1 MIILFGPAGSGKST
15 QGKLLAKRFG
25 WKWLSVGQVIRDT
38 GIYDEITKQGKLV
51 DDDIVIELMRKEM
64 ERADEEGMNVI
75 LDGYPRD
82 VRQAEWMAKNIAEQI
97 DGAII
102 FEVPEEE
109 LLSRIEIRGRND
121 DTPEVVRERFKIFW
135 DNIDEILPILRGAG
149 VRVVKM
155 DGVGSFD
162 EVTLRLVEK
171 IEKLGIDVVDDP
183 ENYADEA
190 EKEYSYGE

>member
-51 DDDIVIELMRKEM
+51 DDEIVIELMRKEM

-162 EVTLRLVEK
+162 EVTLRLVEE

>member
-82 VRQAEWMAKNIAEQI
+82 VRQAKWMAKNIAEQI

-109 LLSRIEIRGRND
+109 LLARIEVRGRND

-135 DNIDEILPILRGAG
+135 DNIDEILPILRGVG

-162 EVTLRLVEK
+162 EVTLRLVGE

>member
-102 FEVPEEE
+102 FEVPEKE
-109 LLSRIEIRGRND
+109 LLARIEVRGRND

-135 DNIDEILPILRGAG
+135 DNIDEILPILRGVG

-162 EVTLRLVEK
+162 EVTLRLVGE

>member
-51 DDDIVIELMRKEM
+51 DDEIVIELMRKEM

-109 LLSRIEIRGRND
+109 LLARIEVRGRND

-135 DNIDEILPILRGAG
+135 DNIDEILPILRGVG

-162 EVTLRLVEK
+162 EVTLRLVEE

>member
-51 DDDIVIELMRKEM
+51 DDEIVIELMRKEM

-82 VRQAEWMAKNIAEQI
+82 VRQAKWMAKNIAEQI

-109 LLSRIEIRGRND
+109 LLARIEVRGRND

-135 DNIDEILPILRGAG
+135 DNIDEILPILRGVG

-162 EVTLRLVEK
+162 EVTLRLVGK

>member
-51 DDDIVIELMRKEM
+51 DDEIVIELMRKEM

-82 VRQAEWMAKNIAEQI
+82 VRQAKWMAKNIAEQI

-102 FEVPEEE
+102 FEVPEKE
-109 LLSRIEIRGRND
+109 LLARIEVRGRND

-135 DNIDEILPILRGAG
+135 DNIDEILPILRGVG

-162 EVTLRLVEK
+162 EVTLRLVGE

>member
-82 VRQAEWMAKNIAEQI
+82 VRQAKWMAKNIAEQI

-102 FEVPEEE
+102 FEVPEKE
-109 LLSRIEIRGRND
+109 LLARIEVRGRND

-135 DNIDEILPILRGAG
+135 DNIDEILPILRGVG

-162 EVTLRLVEK
+162 EVTLRLAGE

>member
-51 DDDIVIELMRKEM
+51 DDEIVIELMRKEM

-82 VRQAEWMAKNIAEQI
+82 VRQAKWMAKNIAEQI

-109 LLSRIEIRGRND
+109 LLARIEVRGRND

-135 DNIDEILPILRGAG
+135 DNIDEILPILRGVG

-162 EVTLRLVEK
+162 EVTLRLVGE